1 MNFRFALLIV
11 SVWINYMDRG
21 NLGVAAPALQPE
33 LHLGPTELGVL
44 LSSFFWTYSLLQ
56 PVAGYLVDRYDAHR
70 LYAASFALWSVA
82 VAAGGL
88 VHGFAG
94 LLLARLALGIGESLA
109 YPAYSR
115 ILAGEFPEHRRGFA
129 NALIDAGT
137 KGGPALGMLLGGW
150 MIASFGWRAFF
161 IVMGLGSLVWLIP
174 GWKARP
180 VEHVLLQRRHALSG
194 LLKRRQVWVTCGGLF
209 CFNYAYY
216 FLLTWLPSYL
226 VNERHFSMKA
236 MAVYG
241 ALPYAATAVAS
252 LTAGW
257 ATDRAIS
264 RGSTADRTRKPAAIS
279 GLLISAFFL
288 PIAALASLQT
298 AMVCL
303 VIAFA
308 AIGVFT
314 ANAWAITQTMAGKEA
329 AGTWTGFQNAVGNMG
344 GVVAPILTGW
354 SVAQTGSYVTAFLVS
369 SAMLVLSAVCYGLL
383 LGKIVPIDWGLETR
397 VKAVESIGR

>member
-1 MNFRFALLIV
+1 MNLRFALLCV

-33 LHLGPTELGVL
+33 LQLSPTELGVL

-70 LYAASFALWSVA
+70 LYAASFALWSLA

-88 VHGFAG
+88 VHGFTA
-94 LLLARLALGIGESLA
+94 LLLTRLALGIGESLA

-115 ILAGEFPEHRRGFA
+115 ILAGGFPEHRRGFA

-150 MIASFGWRAFF
+150 MIGSFGWRAFF
-161 IVMGLGSLVWLIP
+161 LVMGLGSLLWLIP
-174 GWKARP
+174 WWRVRP
-180 VEHVLLQRRHALSG
+180 AEPVLLKRRHALGG
-194 LLKRRQVWVTCGGLF
+194 LLKVRQVWVTCAGLF

-226 VNERHFSMKA
+226 VNERRFSLKA

-257 ATDRAIS
+257 ATDRAI
-264 RGSTADRTRKPAAIS
+264 RNGSTADRTRKPAAIA
-279 GLLISAFFL
+279 GLLVAALLL
-288 PIAALASLQT
+288 PVAALASLT
-298 AMVCL
+298 PAMVCL

-314 ANAWAITQTMAGKEA
+314 ANAWAITQTLAGKEA

-344 GVVAPILTGW
+344 GVVAPVLTGW
-354 SVAQTGSYVTAFLVS
+354 SVAQSGSYVTAFLVS
-369 SAMLVLSAVCYGLL
+369 SAMLVLSAVFYGLL
-383 LGKIVPIDWGLETR
+383 LGKIAPLDWGSKTS
-397 VKAVESIGR
+397 VKAVESLGG